1 MQIRIFTI
9 SVNDTGEQIRE
20 MNGFLASQKVLE
32 IVQQFY
38 QNTNGAFWSFCIK
51 YIASSSGVFSQNN
64 GKQKIDYKEVLDEKE
79 FQVFSKLR
87 ECRKTIA
94 TSEAIHLPEVFVISA
109 RKFRLLHVH
118 TSHSQRRATTRH
130 CKPSEA
136 PVLAKSKQS
145 TPYTS
150 RRFSCLESLSVRKFP
165 GH

>member
-94 TSEAIHLPEVFVISA
+94 TNEAIPAYAVFTDEELAGVARLPVIEVNKLSSIKGIGDKKVEKYGKIIID
-109 RKFRLLHVH
+109 L
-118 TSHSQRRATTRH
+118 
-130 CKPSEA
+130 
-136 PVLAKSKQS
+136 
-145 TPYTS
+145 YTS
-150 RRFSCLESLSVRKFP
+150 KLAENETT
-165 GH
+165 G